1 MGDNSAAA
9 AAVAAPRG
17 RFGRICVF
25 CGSNAGNRA
34 VFGDAA
40 LQLGQE
46 LVMLCPA
53 RRPDWVAALRVFR
66 VCLIISLWSSWFDFC
81 CGGCL
86 ILAQVSRGIEL
97 VYGGGSVGLMG
108 LIAQTVLDGGC
119 GVLGLEISALP
130 CSSSP
135 MAQCGLIYNKNLW
148 LFFLILLQGDS
159 KSTHAHRGM
168 QFFFVFSS
176 SLCIVQ
182 KY

>member
-46 LVMLCPA
+46 L
-53 RRPDWVAALRVFR
+53 
-66 VCLIISLWSSWFDFC
+66 
-81 CGGCL
+81 
-86 ILAQVSRGIEL
+86 VSRGIEL

-159 KSTHAHRGM
+159 KSTHAHRDIRCKCWRSENC
-168 QFFFVFSS
+168 V
-176 SLCIVQ
+176 
-182 KY
+182 